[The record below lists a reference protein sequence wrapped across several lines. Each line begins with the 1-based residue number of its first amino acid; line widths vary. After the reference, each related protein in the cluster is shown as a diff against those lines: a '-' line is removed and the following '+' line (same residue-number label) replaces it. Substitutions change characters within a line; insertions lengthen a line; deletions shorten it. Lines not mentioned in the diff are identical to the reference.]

1 MTYSDR
7 LKHWAIVRLLPKMQR
22 VVIERFRRRADA
34 DGHLQFLQQRIPTAT
49 FIVVFDVTIASD
61 PIQKDI

>member
-7 LKHWAIVRLLPKMQR
+7 LKHWVIVRLLPKMQR
-22 VVIERFRRRADA
+22 VVIERFHRRADA
-34 DGHLQFLQQRIPTAT
+34 DGHLQFLQQRIPAEI

-61 PIQKDI
+61 SIQKDS

>member
-22 VVIERFRRRADA
+22 VVIERFRRRVDA
-34 DGHLQFLQQRIPTAT
+34 EGHLQFLQQRSPTAT
-49 FIVVFDVTIASD
+49 FIVVSDVTIARA

>member
-22 VVIERFRRRADA
+22 VVIERFHRRADA
-34 DGHLQFLQQRIPTAT
+34 DGHLQFLQQRIPTET
-49 FIVVFDVTIASD
+49 FIVVFDVTTIRN
-61 PIQKDI
+61 PIQNDR

>member
-22 VVIERFRRRADA
+22 VVLERFRRRVDA
-34 DGHLQFLQQRIPTAT
+34 EGHLQFLQQRIPTAT
-49 FIVVFDVTIASD
+49 FIVVFDVTIARD

>member
-22 VVIERFRRRADA
+22 VVIERFRRQVDA
-34 DGHLQFLQQRIPTAT
+34 EGHLQFLQQRIPTAT
-49 FIVVFDVTIASD
+49 FIVVFDVTIARD

>member
-22 VVIERFRRRADA
+22 VVIERFRRRVDA
-34 DGHLQFLQQRIPTAT
+34 EGHLQFLQQCIPTAT
-49 FIVVFDVTIASD
+49 FIVVFDVTIARD